1 MREEDEM
8 ILSKVPYR
16 GYHLV
21 LMQEK
26 NGTFQVRILDG
37 SNNAVQP
44 GSSSL
49 HATENGALDE
59 ARQVVDSLVGQHRR

>member
-1 MREEDEM
+1 M

-16 GYHLV
+16 GYHLM
-21 LMQEK
+21 LNQE
-26 NGTFQVRILDG
+26 NETFRVRILDG

-44 GSSSL
+44 GPSSL
-49 HATENGALDE
+49 HATEEGALDE